1 MFLIVCCFDKK
12 SCIKFFI
19 HFLLQHK
26 GCQCQSI
33 FLLLGGDW
41 RMLAQRI
48 GVSTETIQFWRR
60 LNMKNPMEQVLTYWK
75 DSKGATVRMLHRHLK
90 HPQINALVPAKLISD
105 FYAVD

>member
-1 MFLIVCCFDKK
+1 MLC
-12 SCIKFFI
+12 
-19 HFLLQHK
+19 HNLNNA
-26 GCQCQSI
+26 
-33 FLLLGGDW
+33 GGDW